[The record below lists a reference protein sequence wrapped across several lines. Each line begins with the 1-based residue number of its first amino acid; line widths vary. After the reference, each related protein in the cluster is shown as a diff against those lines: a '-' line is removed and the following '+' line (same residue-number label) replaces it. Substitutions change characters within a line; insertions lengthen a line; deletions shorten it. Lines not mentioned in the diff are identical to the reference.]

1 MIDYGVSIRLLVIAV
16 TAATLALASYRLG
29 ASRVQAKWDAE
40 KSHTAIATAKTEAA
54 QANVTARVVTQY
66 VDRVKT
72 VRERGQTIV
81 NEVPIYVPSDSACD
95 LPAGFRL
102 LHDAAAAGELPA
114 PAGTADAASVSA
126 QTVAATVAENYAT
139 HHATAEQLEALQR
152 WVREQAVVSS
162 TQRGAD

>member
-1 MIDYGVSIRLLVIAV
+1 MIDYGVSIRLFVIAV
-16 TAATLALASYRLG
+16 AAATLALASYHLG
-29 ASRVQAKWDAE
+29 ASRVQTKWDAE
-40 KSHTAIATAKTEAA
+40 KSRVAIATAKTEVA
-54 QANVTARVVTQY
+54 QAQVTTRVVTQY

-102 LHDAAAAGELPA
+102 LHDAAAGELPV

-139 HHATAEQLEALQR
+139 HHATAGQLEALQQ
-152 WVREQAVVSS
+152 WVREQAAVSS
-162 TQRGAD
+162 TQRGTD